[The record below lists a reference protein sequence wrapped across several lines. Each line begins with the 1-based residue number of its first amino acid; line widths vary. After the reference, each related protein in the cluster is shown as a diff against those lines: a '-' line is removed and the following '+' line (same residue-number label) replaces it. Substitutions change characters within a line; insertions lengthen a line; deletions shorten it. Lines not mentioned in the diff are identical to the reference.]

1 MSFSTMFFFKN
12 FIPEDRRKKIHMCSH
27 CGDLHYVDSDDD
39 EFYEDDD
46 DYFEDDDYYYDNLPC
61 DDDEDSVVR
70 VVCYAPPCIGLL
82 VIYIFFSK
90 SITVIV
96 VHI

>member
-1 MSFSTMFFFKN
+1 MSFSTMFFFLI
-12 FIPEDRRKKIHMCSH
+12 FFPEDRRKKIHMCSH

-61 DDDEDSVVR
+61 DDDEDSVVS

-82 VIYIFFSK
+82 VIYIF
-90 SITVIV
+90 
-96 VHI
+96 